1 MESHKSHVPKHQPV
15 MIYSSNFQ
23 YICRLY
29 AHKIGVLKHFHS
41 LSLSFAWQGRWDPS
55 AGGAL
60 VLAAL
65 TALAALAALA
75 VSLAASTASLC
86 RYVLSHGIKGKHA
99 GNLWMFTNTYPLVMS
114 K

>member
-1 MESHKSHVPKHQPV
+1 

-60 VLAAL
+60 
-65 TALAALAALA
+65 ALAALAALD